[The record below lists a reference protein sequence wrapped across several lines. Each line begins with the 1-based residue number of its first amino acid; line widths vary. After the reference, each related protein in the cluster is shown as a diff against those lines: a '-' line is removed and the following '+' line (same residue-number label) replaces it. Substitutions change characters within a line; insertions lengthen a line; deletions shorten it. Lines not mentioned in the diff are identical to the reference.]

1 MLQPHSYLLIAH
13 FWTLWSHHCS
23 AISREYKLTLQ
34 ISTLISAVM
43 KTKQLNVHDFHL
55 HFSFNYF
62 WNSLCLLWK
71 LIFIKVII
79 KRCLPKLLNYFNISK
94 IYTSSCGWV
103 NHFHHC
109 IYTHWRKETWILG
122 HNLVLKRK
130 KVQCHKMLLTE
141 KSPSS
146 LVITIFK
153 K

>member
-1 MLQPHSYLLIAH
+1 MLQPHSYLLTAH

-94 IYTSSCGWV
+94 IYTSSC
-103 NHFHHC
+103 FP
-109 IYTHWRKETWILG
+109 ILIEIRRDSSLLQK
-122 HNLVLKRK
+122 NVKTVLKD
-130 KVQCHKMLLTE
+130 CFAASHDTG
-141 KSPSS
+141 S
-146 LVITIFK
+146 LHPE
-153 K
+153 